1 MDLRSAFVECV
12 CLSWKW
18 LKKHRYL
25 WSDYYIYII
34 QSYMHMSCKW
44 CINTINALGLGW
56 WSPNA
61 GLSWDATSPHIFT
74 LGSVCLRLNIGSG
87 PLHQQW
93 NVKVYKKLTTKK
105 VMSSWWWHWFWGEPQ
120 LYNED
125 SPRKKI
131 LCLPSWRPCATS
143 SIRCR
148 RVRWPVKRH
157 LFMRPAFP
165 CAGWACKKDVAGT
178 ASPELFVIYSGI
190 INMYIKFCLTPAF
203 WGECTVHQIDFE
215 EHRE

>member
-1 MDLRSAFVECV
+1 MDLRSTFVACV

-25 WSDYYIYII
+25 WSDYYII
-34 QSYMHMSCKW
+34 QSYINMSCEW
-44 CINTINALGLGW
+44 CINTINASLWVWVDDHLMQVYLGMPL
-56 WSPNA
+56 PR
-61 GLSWDATSPHIFT
+61 TVT
-74 LGSVCLRLNIGSG
+74 LGSVCLRLNVGSG

-93 NVKVYKKLTTKK
+93 KVKVYKKLTTKK

-125 SPRKKI
+125 SPRRKI

-143 SIRCR
+143 SMRCR
-148 RVRWPVKRH
+148 RMRWPVKRH

-178 ASPELFVIYSGI
+178 ASPELFVIYSVI
-190 INMYIKFCLTPAF
+190 IKMYIKFCLTPAF
-203 WGECTVHQIDFE
+203 FPVQST
-215 EHRE
+215 R